1 MHLNN
6 FILEIKKLLLL
17 KQLLAEQKIF
27 DLRKSLIDPE
37 AEKNPN
43 FKVLQKSIKEQSYD
57 DKGELASGYRG
68 AELPGSSRS
77 GKTWSGVD
85 IIIWLCLYVEIN
97 CEINIYRETYNE
109 FKTTLYGDFK
119 RRLDDFGLANPFHN
133 AKEVKS
139 FKIGKNTISFLGDG
153 KHGGGCDYA
162 FFNEV
167 MFISNELF
175 DQVEMRC
182 RKFWWADYNP
192 SFTDHWFF
200 DKVCTRPDVVSLKTT
215 YKDNPFIS
223 VGERNKILGYE
234 PWKPGSY
241 IVKGDEIH
249 CYNKITGKVEA
260 ISDKNQPPPHPTNIV
275 NGTSDEYM
283 WKVYGLGLRGAM
295 KGQIFKNVNYIDEFP
310 DIAFSY
316 GLDFGF
322 TTDPCTLTK
331 CAEDDANIWIEL
343 LSYHPI
349 ESSEAV
355 HEFLESIGIDKEL
368 PITADSADK
377 YTSENNGAVEMVK
390 DLKKK
395 GWKISKVNKTKSVMF
410 HLLAMKEKKI
420 HIVNNHLI
428 KFAKTEQQ
436 NYKLREINGI
446 FINQPVDKFNH
457 MWDSARYRHMSY
469 KGGPLIIQQTKSLR
483 QLGINY

>member
-1 MHLNN
+1 MK
-6 FILEIKKLLLL
+6 LERLILL
-17 KQLLAEQKIF
+17 KQLLADKKCF
-27 DLRKSLIDPE
+27 DLRKSLNDIN

-43 FKVLQKSIKEQSYD
+43 FKILQKSINEQSYD
-57 DKGELASGYRG
+57 DKGELESGYRG

-85 IIIWLCLYVEIN
+85 IIIWLCLFKETH
-97 CEINIYRETYNE
+97 CSINIYRETYNE
-109 FKTTLYGDFK
+109 FKTTLYDDFK
-119 RRLDDFGLANPFHN
+119 RRLDDFGLPNPFHN
-133 AKEVKS
+133 AKEIKS
-139 FKIGKNTISFLGDG
+139 FKIGKNVISFLGDG

-167 MFISNELF
+167 MFISNSLF

-200 DKVCTRPDVVSLKTT
+200 KVADRPDVVTLKTT

-223 VGERNKILGYE
+223 PGERNKILGYE
-234 PWKPGSY
+234 PWRPGSY
-241 IVKGDEIH
+241 IVKNDEVH
-249 CYNKITGKVEA
+249 CYNKLTQKVEV
-260 ISDKNQPPPHPTNIV
+260 ISDKNQPPTHPTNIK
-275 NGTSDEYM
+275 NSTADEYM

-295 KGQIFKNVNYIDEFP
+295 KGQIFKNVEYIDEFP
-310 DIAFSY
+310 EYMAFSY

-322 TTDPCTLTK
+322 TTDPCTLTRV
-331 CAEDDANIWIEL
+331 AEDESNIWIEL

-355 HEFLESIGIDKEL
+355 SEYMESIGVDKEL
-368 PITADSADK
+368 PITADSSDK

-390 DLKKK
+390 DLRKK

-457 MWDSARYRHMSY
+457 MWDSARYRHMAFKSVSVEE
-469 KGGPLIIQQTKSLR
+469 KMTQTPR
-483 QLGINY
+483 QLGLNY